1 MKVGVFG
8 GSFDPIHRGHV
19 EPVEAARRALG
30 LDRVLF
36 LPTARPPHK
45 PDRRFAPAL
54 ARYAMAELA
63 LLEREGLEVST
74 LELTGERPAYTVE
87 TLERLRAESPGD
99 ELWLLVGSD
108 SLAQLHTWR
117 RFRDLLAG
125 FPVAVLVRPG
135 SESEGFAPGLD
146 PELAAALATARVAW
160 MPNSPLP
167 ISASEIRARLARGEE
182 PPAGWLD
189 PRVLT
194 FIRKYRLYR

>member
-19 EPVEAARRALG
+19 EPVEAARLALG
-30 LDRVLF
+30 LERVIC
-36 LPTARPPHK
+36 LPTAQPPHK

-63 LLEREGLEVST
+63 LLDHVALEVSPME
-74 LELTGERPAYTVE
+74 LESGRPAYTIE
-87 TLERLRAESPGD
+87 TLEWLRAERPGD
-99 ELWLLVGSD
+99 EHWLIVGSD
-108 SLAQLHTWR
+108 SFAQLHTWR

-125 FPVAVLVRPG
+125 FPVAVLLRPG
-135 SESEGFAPGLD
+135 FEPAAVRAGLAG
-146 PELAAALATARVAW
+146 ELAEALARARVEWVAN
-160 MPNSPLP
+160 PPLA
-167 ISASEIRARLARGEE
+167 ISASAIRAAFARGGE

-194 FIRKYRLYR
+194 FLRKYRLYR